1 MTDASRSPLRILVAD
16 DEHDTVS
23 TLTLILQDEGHE
35 VHAVHR
41 GPEVLRAKAVSA
53 LEDALALDPNA
64 VLLDS
69 GLPELSGHEVARKI
83 RECCGEARPML
94 IGISGRYKRGADKS
108 LAHLN
113 GMNHYLVK
121 PFDPNAI
128 LAFLSALKKPD

>member
-1 MTDASRSPLRILVAD
+1 MTGAANSPLRILVAD
-16 DEHDTVS
+16 DERDIVN

-41 GPEVLRAKAVSA
+41 GPEVLRAV
-53 LEDALALDPNA
+53 LALDPDA
-64 VLLDS
+64 VLLDI

-94 IGISGRYKRGADKS
+94 IGISGRYKRGPDKS

-121 PFDPNAI
+121 PFDPNSI
-128 LAFLSALKKPD
+128 LACLATLRTPD

>member
-1 MTDASRSPLRILVAD
+1 VTDAAHSPLRILVAD
-16 DEHDTVS
+16 DERDTVS

-41 GPEVLRAKAVSA
+41 GPEVLRAV
-53 LEDALALDPNA
+53 LALDPDA
-64 VLLDS
+64 VLLDI

-83 RECCGEARPML
+83 RECCGEERPLL
-94 IGISGRYKRGADKS
+94 IGISGRYKRGADKV

-113 GMNHYLVK
+113 GINHYLVK

>member
-1 MTDASRSPLRILVAD
+1 MTRTAPSPLRILVAD
-16 DEHDTVS
+16 DERDTVN

-41 GPEVLRAKAVSA
+41 GPEVLRAV
-53 LEDALALDPNA
+53 LALDPDA
-64 VLLDS
+64 VLLDI

-83 RECCGEARPML
+83 RECCGEERPML

-121 PFDPNAI
+121 PFDPSAI
-128 LAFLSALKKPD
+128 LAFLSALKKAG

>member
-1 MTDASRSPLRILVAD
+1 MTGAAHPPLRILVAD
-16 DEHDTVS
+16 DERDTVS

-41 GPEVLRAKAVSA
+41 GPEVLRAV
-53 LEDALALDPNA
+53 LALDPDA
-64 VLLDS
+64 VLLDI

-83 RECCGEARPML
+83 RECCGETRPML

-128 LAFLSALKKPD
+128 LAFLSALKKPG

>member
-41 GPEVLRAKAVSA
+41 GPEVLRAV
-53 LEDALALDPNA
+53 LALDPDA
-64 VLLDS
+64 VLLDI

-83 RECCGEARPML
+83 RECCGERRPML

-128 LAFLSALKKPD
+128 IAFLSALKKPD

>member
-1 MTDASRSPLRILVAD
+1 VTRTAPSPLRILVAD
-16 DEHDTVS
+16 DERDTVN

-41 GPEVLRAKAVSA
+41 GPEVLRAV
-53 LEDALALDPNA
+53 LALDPDA
-64 VLLDS
+64 VLLDI

-83 RECCGEARPML
+83 RECCGEERPML

-121 PFDPNAI
+121 PFDPSAI
-128 LAFLSALKKPD
+128 LAFLSALKKAG

>member
-1 MTDASRSPLRILVAD
+1 VTRTAPSPLRILVAD
-16 DEHDTVS
+16 DERDTVN

-41 GPEVLRAKAVSA
+41 GPEVLRAV
-53 LEDALALDPNA
+53 LTLDPDA
-64 VLLDS
+64 VLLDI

-83 RECCGEARPML
+83 RECCGEERPML

-128 LAFLSALKKPD
+128 LAFLSALKKPG

>member
-1 MTDASRSPLRILVAD
+1 VTATAPAPLRILVAD
-16 DEHDTVS
+16 DERDIVS
-23 TLTLILQDEGHE
+23 TLTVILEDEGHE

-41 GPEVLRAKAVSA
+41 GPEVLRAV
-53 LEDALALDPNA
+53 LALDPDA
-64 VLLDS
+64 VLLDI

-83 RECCGEARPML
+83 RECCGDARPML

-121 PFDPNAI
+121 PFDPNAVI
-128 LAFLSALKKPD
+128 AFLSTLTKKPD

>member
-16 DEHDTVS
+16 DEHDTVN

-41 GPEVLRAKAVSA
+41 GPEVLRAV
-53 LEDALALDPNA
+53 LALDPDA
-64 VLLDS
+64 VLLDI

-128 LAFLSALKKPD
+128 IAFLSALKKPD

>member
-1 MTDASRSPLRILVAD
+1 VTAAAHAPLRILVAD
-16 DEHDTVS
+16 DEQDTVN

-41 GPEVLRAKAVSA
+41 GPEVLRAVLS
-53 LEDALALDPNA
+53 LDPDA
-64 VLLDS
+64 VLLDI

-128 LAFLSALKKPD
+128 LAFLSALKKAG

>member
-41 GPEVLRAKAVSA
+41 GPEVLRAV
-53 LEDALALDPNA
+53 LALDPDA
-64 VLLDS
+64 VLLDI

-128 LAFLSALKKPD
+128 IAFLSALEKPD

>member
-1 MTDASRSPLRILVAD
+1 VTDAPRSPLRILVAD
-16 DEHDTVS
+16 DERDTVS

-41 GPEVLRAKAVSA
+41 GPEVLRAV
-53 LEDALALDPNA
+53 LHLDPDA
-64 VLLDS
+64 VLLDI

-128 LAFLSALKKPD
+128 IACLAALKKPD

>member
-16 DEHDTVS
+16 DEHDTVN

-41 GPEVLRAKAVSA
+41 GPEVLRAV
-53 LEDALALDPNA
+53 LALDPDA
-64 VLLDS
+64 VLLDI

>member
-1 MTDASRSPLRILVAD
+1 MTETPRSPLRILVAD
-16 DEHDTVS
+16 DERDIVS

-41 GPEVLRAKAVSA
+41 GPDVLRAV
-53 LEDALALDPNA
+53 LNLDPDA
-64 VLLDS
+64 VLLDI

-83 RECCGEARPML
+83 RECCGEGRPML

-121 PFDPNAI
+121 PFDPKAI
-128 LAFLSALKKPD
+128 IACLAALRKPG

>member
-1 MTDASRSPLRILVAD
+1 MEATRVLIVDDDPAVRRMLAEYLAEHGYAVAQAASGKEMRLELER
-16 DEHDTVS
+16 
-23 TLTLILQDEGHE
+23 E
-35 VHAVHR
+35 VPA
-41 GPEVLRAKAVSA
+41 
-53 LEDALALDPNA
+53 A
-64 VLLDS
+64 VLLDI

-121 PFDPNAI
+121 PFDPSAI
-128 LAFLSALKKPD
+128 LAFLAALKKPD

>member
-1 MTDASRSPLRILVAD
+1 VTAAARAPLRILVAD
-16 DEHDTVS
+16 DEHDTVN

-41 GPEVLRAKAVSA
+41 GPEVLRAV
-53 LEDALALDPNA
+53 LTLDPDA
-64 VLLDS
+64 VLLDI

-94 IGISGRYKRGADKS
+94 IGISGRYKRGADKA

-113 GMNHYLVK
+113 GINHYLVK
-121 PFDPNAI
+121 PADPSSI
-128 LAFLSALKKPD
+128 LAYLAPLKKPD

>member
-1 MTDASRSPLRILVAD
+1 VTDAAHSPLRILVAD
-16 DEHDTVS
+16 DERDTVS

-41 GPEVLRAKAVSA
+41 GPEVLQAV
-53 LEDALALDPNA
+53 LALDPDA
-64 VLLDS
+64 VLLDI

-83 RECCGEARPML
+83 RECCGEERPLL
-94 IGISGRYKRGADKS
+94 IGISGRYKRGADKV

-113 GMNHYLVK
+113 GINHYLVK

-128 LAFLSALKKPD
+128 LAFLSAWKKPD

>member
-1 MTDASRSPLRILVAD
+1 VTDAAHPPLRILVAD
-16 DEHDTVS
+16 DEHDTVN

-41 GPEVLRAKAVSA
+41 GPEVLRAV
-53 LEDALALDPNA
+53 LALDPDA
-64 VLLDS
+64 VLLDI

>member
-1 MTDASRSPLRILVAD
+1 VTDASRSPLRILVAD
-16 DEHDTVS
+16 DEHDTVN

-41 GPEVLRAKAVSA
+41 GPEVLRAV
-53 LEDALALDPNA
+53 LALDPDA
-64 VLLDS
+64 VLLDI

-83 RECCGEARPML
+83 RECCGEERPML

-128 LAFLSALKKPD
+128 IAFLSALKKAG